1 MATKKAPAQRVAD
14 LKVRFV
20 RIKTAI
26 LAVDAL
32 TADYLDRTA
41 ADLEGFAGELQALT
55 GREDE
60 TASTN

>member
-14 LKVRFV
+14 LKARFS

-41 ADLEGFAGELQALT
+41 SDLEGFAAELGEITKPQGEALQP
-55 GREDE
+55 
-60 TASTN
+60 N

>member
-1 MATKKAPAQRVAD
+1 MAIKKAPAQRVAD
-14 LKVRFV
+14 LKARFT

-41 ADLEGFAGELQALT
+41 SDLEAFAGEL
-55 GREDE
+55 GE
-60 TASTN
+60 TVKPQGENVTPN